1 MTEDVLG
8 VLFEG
13 EVLPENAQTAEQ
25 QHANPAPAE
34 QQDDSKP
41 KVDPAERRINR
52 LTAEKYRERA
62 RAKQCSGSQSRASGG
77 ANSY

>member
-1 MTEDVLG
+1 L
-8 VLFEG
+8 
-13 EVLPENAQTAEQ
+13 
-25 QHANPAPAE
+25 
-34 QQDDSKP
+34 QDDSKP

>member
-34 QQDDSKP
+34 QQD
-41 KVDPAERRINR
+41 
-52 LTAEKYRERA
+52 AEKYRERA

>member
-25 QHANPAPAE
+25 QHAN
-34 QQDDSKP
+34 
-41 KVDPAERRINR
+41 PAERRINR